1 MHYYTKFEF
10 SRHFSTFVLLIL
22 SLAEKREIF
31 NQNYFSLVGKLDVA
45 TVNDVRNCKEGTNAT
60 SYSVGIDDSWVA
72 PGVIFQALMKERSG
86 VFTVHTRASLGGKGG
101 SFLVREF
108 ALSVENRKHEGEY
121 YNRVD

>member
-1 MHYYTKFEF
+1 MKT
-10 SRHFSTFVLLIL
+10 IL
-22 SLAEKREIF
+22 SLAKK
-31 NQNYFSLVGKLDVA
+31 QNISANLFCLALMILDVA

-108 ALSVENRKHEGEY
+108 ALQRK
-121 YNRVD
+121 